1 MDSNPGKTSTENID
15 EVILR
20 LLKLKTG
27 TELDYQTYAKKI
39 KIKLASSRM
48 VGSFIPAE

>member
-20 LLKLKTG
+20 LLKLETG
-27 TELDYQTYAKKI
+27 TELDYQIYAKKL
-39 KIKLASSRM
+39 KIK
-48 VGSFIPAE
+48 